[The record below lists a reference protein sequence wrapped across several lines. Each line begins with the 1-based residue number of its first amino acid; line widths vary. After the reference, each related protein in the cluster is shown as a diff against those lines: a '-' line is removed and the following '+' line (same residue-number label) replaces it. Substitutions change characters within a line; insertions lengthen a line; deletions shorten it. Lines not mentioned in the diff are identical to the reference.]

1 MRIEDKSNS
10 YKIKKT
16 ITISFISHFL
26 YLVSSRISL
35 GLSGILFWWAAARVY
50 SIEEIGV
57 GAVLISVASFLVFLS
72 CLGITSTFLRFLPGN
87 KEKREILETFSIFSL
102 ILLLLFSFIFLTGL
116 DFFSPKLIFLRSPY
130 YFLFFLVFV
139 VSMQICQILDSFFI
153 AFKLTN
159 IVLFKGIIQNFSR
172 ILFLFL
178 LLPFGGFGIFS
189 SNSIA
194 GILAIVVSVIYFVK
208 TQRDFRINLKM
219 GIKTN
224 MPLFKKLLPF
234 SLTNFLSTIP
244 LNLPGMV
251 FPIIILSLF
260 SAKETG
266 LFYIPW
272 MIFLTYSSL
281 INYANSIFLMKVSYG
296 EDIKKLFRLTL
307 FICLALGAIG
317 SILFICWGDK
327 ILLVFSKDIAQGS
340 LVILKTLF
348 YSIFFFITN
357 QIYITL
363 LNIKKDVLRIGLVSG
378 LMVAGIIIFSFLFIP
393 KMKIDGIAYAWLIS
407 NAFVSGYIIIDV
419 LLQKTYYINIL
430 KHGRE

>member
-1 MRIEDKSNS
+1 MRSEDNSNS
-10 YKIKKT
+10 NKIKKT

-35 GLSGILFWWAAARVY
+35 GLSGILFWWGAARFY
-50 SIEEIGV
+50 SIEEVGV
-57 GAVLISVASFLVFLS
+57 GAVLISAASFLIFLS

-102 ILLLLFSFIFLTGL
+102 ILLFLFSFIFLTGL
-116 DFFSPKLIFLRSPY
+116 DFFSPKLIFLRSLY
-130 YFLFFLVFV
+130 YFPFFLIFV
-139 VSMQICQILDSFFI
+139 VSMQICNILDSFFI

-159 IVLFKGIIQNFSR
+159 MVLFKGIIQNFSR

-178 LLPFGGFGIFS
+178 LLPFGGFGIFA

-208 TQRDFRINLKM
+208 TQKDFHINLKM

-224 MPLFKKLLPF
+224 VPLFKKLLPF

-296 EDIKKLFRLTL
+296 EDINKLFRLTL
-307 FICLALGAIG
+307 FICLALGATG
-317 SILFICWGDK
+317 GVLFICWGDK
-327 ILLVFSKDIAQGS
+327 ILLVFSKEIARGS
-340 LVILKTLF
+340 LAILKTLF

-363 LNIKKDVLRIGLVSG
+363 LNIKKDVLRIGLVSS
-378 LMVAGIIIFSFLFIP
+378 LMVAGIIIFSFLLIP

-407 NAFVSGYIIIDV
+407 NAIVSGYIIIEV
-419 LLQKTYYINIL
+419 LLRKAYYINIL
-430 KHGRE
+430 KRGRE